1 MIVVDSSAWIE
12 FLRAT
17 GSPSHRTLVRLVE
30 ERFALAITGIVVA
43 EVLAGARSPGEH
55 RRLRRHMLACRMLP
69 LDGLRS
75 FEAAAKLAQECRA
88 QGVSPSVT
96 DCLVAAPARRAG
108 APVLHADKDFD
119 AIASVT
125 DLAIYPLDGA

>member
-17 GSPSHRTLVRLVE
+17 ESPADLTLTRLLE
-30 ERFALAITGIVVA
+30 ERRPLAITGIVAA
-43 EVLAGARSPGEH
+43 EVLAGADQVDHH
-55 RRLRRHMLACRMLP
+55 RIRRHLLGCRMLP

-75 FEAAAKLAQECRA
+75 FETAAKLVQECRA
-88 QGVSPSVT
+88 QGISPSVT